1 MKKFLGIAAFLLAFS
16 PFAQAQNGDGGL
28 SGHPDA
34 RNDRSEATSHSGHV
48 MHKTHVMTKSRHHV
62 KRHHPRHHY
71 SKHMQHAVSAK

>member
-1 MKKFLGIAAFLLAFS
+1 MKKLLSIAALLLAFS

-34 RNDRSEATSHSGHV
+34 RNDRSVATSHSGRV

-62 KRHHPRHHY
+62 KSHHPKRHY
-71 SKHMQHAVSAK
+71 SKHMQRAVPAR